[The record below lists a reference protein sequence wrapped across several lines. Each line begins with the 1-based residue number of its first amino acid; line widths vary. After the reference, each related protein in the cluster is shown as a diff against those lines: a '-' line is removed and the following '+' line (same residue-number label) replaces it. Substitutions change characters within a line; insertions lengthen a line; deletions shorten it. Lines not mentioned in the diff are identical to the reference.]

1 MKKFLTV
8 LVCFAVLST
17 VTPKVVLA
25 HDPTRETVVVTPK
38 QTKREIVY
46 RYELRVS
53 PQVYEG
59 LWAGILYTMYSQ
71 AYARGQIAMLPKPG
85 QTGVQYMPLSSAVY
99 PTRYD
104 GYYWVKIRA
113 GLRITTIPAKTET
126 RTSHTPHSCKTGYYK
141 KPFPTW
147 VNDLSPRHPTP
158 RPSTDVKSWS
168 RQDTTHAC
176 YKPIF
181 RCLLGLY
188 AQPFPTK
195 ALDPSAITRGYISTS
210 DYRPSSGPS
219 SEVLYWEPHST
230 DKSCYEPHFPAK
242 PGITIAKYIQDA
254 FSAAGIEAKNAI
266 IETGAENYKVGEIRD
281 KLVTQEVVHQVGNS
295 HSTLKNM
302 LCWQSP
308 SEPINSS
315 SVGGLVTGTG
325 TAIILKAALGAAAA
339 TAGAAIAVGLL
350 GFGTGVAIYY
360 ACKYWEHP
368 ISKAIRDIIVVPAAL
383 RLLWKGWKIL
393 TRPSAPSVP
402 APASVTV
409 TCRADGRVL
418 NVSWPDVSSRI
429 SGYQV
434 QDTRGSGL
442 DRTLPYVLFLE
453 DPPPSTT
460 LTSEPGR
467 IYSMKVR
474 SYLNTN
480 DGKRYSSWTTQSGT
494 TTCPMIAPVRV
505 TVSCRSNGKTLD
517 ISWPQVSGA
526 DEYSIS
532 DSRGADISKIVTG
545 GSTRYGRRLPSPTS
559 TTIASEPGEV
569 YRIGVASRKINSYT
583 KPGRGSLSALTV
595 HTTVQ
600 SSYTYQSGTTTCLNS
615 SATPVKPSGV
625 RLTCYDTGSELG
637 LNLKITWDADRTG
650 RIDNYYVRGRV
661 GTSAHEYTTNTFAN
675 FPYAT
680 GNRTYKF
687 YVYAHA
693 PGLGWFGYT
702 WSNSVTCPAATPT
715 PTPTPTPTATP
726 TPTPTPTP
734 TATATPRPTPRPTA
748 TPTPTATAT
757 TQRPIDRSPLA
768 NPANVRGTCSRSG
781 PAGVDRT
788 ISLSWSADPTERTTK
803 YRVKDSY
810 GSGIDINVYGA
821 TSTTIDAA
829 ADREYKF
836 GVQAYALRPNLYS
849 PMWGQS
855 NVIPCP

>member
-25 HDPTRETVVVTPK
+25 HDLTRETVVVVPGSY
-38 QTKREIVY
+38 KRVPVY
-46 RYELRVS
+46 KWELK
-53 PQVYEG
+53 PIQEG
-59 LWAGILYTMYSQ
+59 LWLVSYAYSQ
-71 AYARGQIAMLPKPG
+71 GNFIIFPKPG
-85 QTGVQYMPLSSAVY
+85 ETGARILPLSSAVY
-99 PTRYD
+99 PTQYQ
-104 GYYWVKIRA
+104 YYKWVRKQTGTKRVWVPPVK
-113 GLRITTIPAKTET
+113 GLRI
-126 RTSHTPHSCKTGYYK
+126 SHTPHSCKTGYYK

-147 VNDLSPRHPTP
+147 VNDPSSTTGRSYPHLGIV
-158 RPSTDVKSWS
+158 RPSAEATWS
-168 RQDTTHAC
+168 KQDTTHPC
-176 YKPIF
+176 YKPTFKCKI
-181 RCLLGLY
+181 GY
-188 AQPFPTK
+188 HAQPFPTK
-195 ALDPSAITRGYISTS
+195 ALPQYASTIGYASTV
-210 DYRPSSGPS
+210 YRPSSGPS

-230 DKSCYEPHFPAK
+230 DHGCYKAHFPAK
-242 PGITIAKYIQDA
+242 PGVPISKYIGDA
-254 FSAAGIEAKNAI
+254 FNAAGTAAKSAI
-266 IETGAENYKVGEIRD
+266 TATGTEHYKEGEIRD
-281 KLVTQEVVHQVGNS
+281 KLVTQEVVHQAGTS
-295 HSTLKNM
+295 HPVLKNI
-302 LCWQSP
+302 LCWKSP
-308 SEPINSS
+308 LQEITGPSAWA
-315 SVGGLVTGTG
+315 GTLGLVAGYAVKKGLIAGTG
-325 TAIILKAALGAAAA
+325 IAAVAFSNPGITLGVLATAIALR
-339 TAGAAIAVGLL
+339 
-350 GFGTGVAIYY
+350 F

-368 ISKAIRDIIVVPAAL
+368 ISKAIRRGFETVAPFLPPPLSTLYIA
-383 RLLWKGWKIL
+383 WKIF
-393 TRPSAPSVP
+393 TRPDPVQAPTGVTALCSANGRRLAIGWYGPSG
-402 APASVTV
+402 ASGV
-409 TCRADGRVL
+409 
-418 NVSWPDVSSRI
+418 
-429 SGYQV
+429 SGYQI
-434 QDTRGSGL
+434 QDTKGSGL
-442 DRTLPYVLFLE
+442 DEERFGNVLIYNSTPNQTYSIRVRRYVQTG
-453 DPPPSTT
+453 DT
-460 LTSEPGR
+460 
-467 IYSMKVR
+467 
-474 SYLNTN
+474 
-480 DGKRYSSWTTQSGT
+480 KRYSSWTTQPSTYPNRQKDGA
-494 TTCPMIAPVRV
+494 TTCVAAPTSV
-505 TVSCRSNGKTLD
+505 TVTCRGNGKTLD
-517 ISWPQVSGA
+517 IRWSSVSG
-526 DEYSIS
+526 
-532 DSRGADISKIVTG
+532 VTG
-545 GSTRYGRRLPSPTS
+545 YRVVDNPSSRPIKLVGG
-559 TTIASEPGEV
+559 TIRSSDASFSVASKPGET
-569 YRIGVASRKINSYT
+569 YRIGVASRKDVLYRNNRGANNSH
-583 KPGRGSLSALTV
+583 TV
-595 HTTVQ
+595 W

-675 FPYAT
+675 FPGAT
-680 GNRTYKF
+680 ANRTYKF